1 MAFDYN
7 KLLGR
12 MRERQI
18 TQEALAALIN
28 NSPATLSLKL
38 NNKARFKQAEIA
50 TICDK
55 LEISPEDIGQYFFT
69 LEVQKI

>member
-1 MAFDYN
+1 MAFNYN
-7 KLLGR
+7 KLLGL
-12 MRERQI
+12 MREKQI

-28 NSPATLSLKL
+28 NSPTTLSLKL

-50 TICDK
+50 TICEALD
-55 LEISPEDIGQYFFT
+55 ISAEDIGQYFFT